1 MGGQTVH
8 TVQSGEWLGRIAQR
22 YGVTAEDVRLANG
35 GLNPDLIYPGQELVI
50 PAASK
55 ANRWVSAANGNGHH
69 HASPNGKQ
77 WAMPAKDF
85 RQLSNAALSKKRGR
99 PVSLANPPVALKA
112 VTKFIAIAKKKD
124 SKRVL
129 LKKAKEFGASKG
141 GMSRYSR
148 LMTISPGTIYF
159 LVLENSW
166 LMCFTMAMLCYVIII
181 MISAS
186 LALSVTLENSTE
198 DREGDVPHLILA
210 LRFAASNVV
219 SMGFGTVTPVDDAGF
234 FLGTFQQLAGIIVNV
249 FVFAFVLAKFQSPQA
264 DIIFSKTA
272 CVATRNGQPFLM
284 IRVGN
289 LRCHTMFSVSIS
301 LNLFQRQVTSEG
313 EVYMKIE
320 ALEVVPPAT
329 MSGVYTITHKVDEAS
344 PLHGLTQAKLAE
356 KPANEFMLQCVFQA
370 YDPIYQADVCSK
382 VVFGPSNIKFNH
394 KYVKASPPIDR
405 AARGTTP
412 LTPARPHARTHSVPS
427 TPSSYPLSLSFS
439 PLFSFFPSPEQFP
452 PLLLL
457 LLLLRLGMR
466 T

>member
-1 MGGQTVH
+1 MHLLTRS
-8 TVQSGEWLGRIAQR
+8 QSQ
-22 YGVTAEDVRLANG
+22 
-35 GLNPDLIYPGQELVI
+35 
-50 PAASK
+50 
-55 ANRWVSAANGNGHH
+55 
-69 HASPNGKQ
+69 
-77 WAMPAKDF
+77 AM
-85 RQLSNAALSKKRGR
+85 
-99 PVSLANPPVALKA
+99 
-112 VTKFIAIAKKKD
+112 
-124 SKRVL
+124 
-129 LKKAKEFGASKG
+129 
-141 GMSRYSR
+141 
-148 LMTISPGTIYF
+148 YF

-166 LMCFTMAMLCYVIII
+166 LMCFSVALVAYIIVICLCGI
-181 MISAS
+181 MT
-186 LALSVTLENSTE
+186 LPVPLENASE
-198 DREGDVPHLILA
+198 DREGELPQIVLA
-210 LRFAASNVV
+210 LRFSASNVV
-219 SMGFGTVTPVDDAGF
+219 SMGFGPVTPVNDLGF
-234 FLGTFQQLAGIIVNV
+234 YLGTFQQLAGIVVNV

-329 MSGVYTITHKVDEAS
+329 MSGVYTITHRVDEAS

-405 AARGTTP
+405 TAPGTTH
-412 LTPARPHARTHSVPS
+412 LTHARTHARRTHSVPS

-439 PLFSFFPSPEQFP
+439 PLFPSS
-452 PLLLL
+452 LSA
-457 LLLLRLGMR
+457 
-466 T
+466 